1 MTTTNATHTTNT
13 TAALAAP
20 WEEPDRPIVVG
31 VDGSH
36 HNWAAVYW
44 ALHQAR
50 RTGRPL
56 DLVAAV
62 KQHGDP
68 TEREIVSGDWEPLDT
83 LAEKIGKAEPS
94 VQVRRVLPV
103 GGAVPSLL
111 AHSADAA
118 MLVVGSR
125 GLGAM
130 GRVLLGSTS
139 MGTASRAAVPV
150 VVVPHQWPL
159 TDQSRASNSDAPIVV
174 GVDVDDP
181 HPASLRYAFAEA
193 ARRHVHLHA
202 IAAFE
207 VPVMLS
213 WDPAVA
219 PVAYDSV
226 VANVDHKLS
235 AIVAPYCYDFPGVWV
250 KTQVRHH
257 LPAPTLLEI
266 AKDAQLLVLGR
277 HPGKVSGLPLSS
289 VARTVLHHAET
300 PVVLVP
306 PT

>member
-1 MTTTNATHTTNT
+1 MTTTTNT
-13 TAALAAP
+13 IAALPAP

-56 DLVAAV
+56 DLVAVV
-62 KQHGDP
+62 KQHGDG
-68 TEREIVSGDWEPLDT
+68 TAREIVGGDWEPLDT
-83 LAEKIGKAEPS
+83 LAEKIAKAEPA
-94 VQVRRVLPV
+94 VQVRRVLSV

-111 AHSADAA
+111 ARSADAA

-130 GRVLLGSTS
+130 GRALLGSTS
-139 MGTASRAAVPV
+139 LGTASRATVPV
-150 VVVPHQWPL
+150 VVVPDQWPL
-159 TDQSRASNSDAPIVV
+159 TDQSKASNSDAPIVV
-174 GVDVDDP
+174 GVDVHDP

-193 ARRHVHLHA
+193 SRRHVHLQA
-202 IAAFE
+202 VAAFE

-219 PVAYDSV
+219 PTAYDSV
-226 VANVDHKLS
+226 VADIDHRLS
-235 AIVAPYCYDFPGVWV
+235 AIVAPYCYEFPGVWI
-250 KTQVRHH
+250 KTQVRHRN
-257 LPAPTLLEI
+257 AADTLLEV
-266 AKDAQLLVLGR
+266 AHDGQLLVLGR
-277 HPGKVSGLPLSS
+277 HPGKVRGLPLSS